1 MKVEKLQRHTL
12 KVLSGLLAI
21 SLWFYV
27 LNSEPV
33 IIEKKLPIEYI
44 LPKNMV
50 LVSFSEREIS
60 VKLKGSKAFLE
71 SIFSNNEQFK
81 VDVRP
86 YFQSTGKNFRV
97 KFYSTSLDIPFGVE
111 VLELSPRE
119 TLVELD
125 QLGSLEVPI
134 KVHMI
139 GDVPKDRRLK
149 EIKLA
154 DDTMMVS
161 GPIEILKDLKRV
173 ETVPLDLS
181 RMTKEEGSFSL
192 EMVPLDPRLKVQE
205 NTKIKV
211 LYKTK
216 KMN

>member
-1 MKVEKLQRHTL
+1 LKIEKVQRHTL

-33 IIEKKLPIEYI
+33 IVEKKLPIEYI

-50 LVSFSEREIS
+50 LVSFSEREIT

-71 SIFSNNEQFK
+71 SIFNNNEQFK

-86 YFQSTGKNFRV
+86 YFQSTGKNYRV
-97 KFYSTSLDIPFGVE
+97 KFYPASLDIPFGVE

-139 GDVPKDRRLK
+139 GDIPRERRLK

-154 DDTMMVS
+154 DDTLMVS
-161 GPIEILKDLKRV
+161 GPVEILKELKRV
-173 ETVPLDLS
+173 DTVPLDMS
-181 RMTKEEGSFSL
+181 RMTKDEGSFTL
-192 EMVPLDPRLKVQE
+192 EIVPLDPRLKIQE
-205 NTKIKV
+205 NDKIKV

>member
-1 MKVEKLQRHTL
+1 LKIEKVQRHTL

-27 LNSEPV
+27 LNSEP
-33 IIEKKLPIEYI
+33 IIVEKKLPIEYI

-71 SIFSNNEQFK
+71 SIFNNNEQFK

-97 KFYSTSLDIPFGVE
+97 KFYPTSLDIPFGVE

-139 GDVPKDRRLK
+139 GDIPKDRRLK

-154 DDTMMVS
+154 DDSLMVS
-161 GPIEILKDLKRV
+161 GPVEILKDLKRV
-173 ETVPLDLS
+173 DTVPLDLS
-181 RMTKEEGSFSL
+181 RMTKEEGAFNL
-192 EMVPLDPRLKVQE
+192 EVVPLDPRLKIKDNDKV
-205 NTKIKV
+205 KV